1 MYSIVQTLA
10 DADALLV
17 SSWSLAGSRRPSVM
31 PDPHRRILVVEDE
44 YILADDLQHELEKL
58 GVLVIGP
65 VPTVTMALRLLDA
78 TSVLDAP
85 SWTSTC
91 AARRASSW
99 PTP

>member
-1 MYSIVQTLA
+1 
-10 DADALLV
+10 
-17 SSWSLAGSRRPSVM
+17 M